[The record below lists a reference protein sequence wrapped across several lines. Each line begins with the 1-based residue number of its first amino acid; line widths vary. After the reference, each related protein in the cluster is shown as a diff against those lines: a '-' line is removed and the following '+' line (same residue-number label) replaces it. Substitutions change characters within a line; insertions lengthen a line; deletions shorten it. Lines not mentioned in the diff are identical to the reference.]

1 MGEVLKEA
9 LRSLCG
15 FRRWEYA
22 VFWKFGPQNPR
33 LLIWEAF
40 HIEPLPHSVLAG
52 NPDTESSKRTL
63 EALEEY
69 TVAVKAD
76 DGKRVVLLVNKM
88 MAVNRVHVLGE
99 GMVGRAA
106 FSGNHQ
112 WIVAEDYIAN
122 VQSAEVQNEVEL
134 QFSAGMQTVAVI
146 PIPSHGVVQLGSSL
160 PIPEDLSFVQEV
172 KSMILRLSSVLGAP
186 LLDSCISTKNS
197 KDMEQTA
204 PYARSVSVDHHWT
217 PGNMTSVS
225 PIPNS
230 SFIQGSLLQDNSL
243 GCRIQDV
250 ALTTS
255 TAVELCNLTRCS
267 SKSCGDQCQPKIF
280 GQLDSSEI
288 VHMNQDVLLSHQSFS
303 LNPSIG
309 YHQNQSGGTQRHS
322 ELMGNQVGF
331 GTDAL
336 QVDAL
341 RCFITSQLNAKPSGH
356 MAHGGKLL
364 TASCSSSDDFQ
375 GYIGKQSCS
384 TKDSFIEMAGS
395 QCRGS
400 EFFVGKIAGLT
411 DWMGHSNHILSDGF
425 DNGSHCVVEKQ
436 DSCYDMRKGDQDN
449 LYDAVN
455 MASINA
461 EECSSSSPSALGMPE
476 LHNGSQVTAHRD
488 LFEDVHAQSS
498 SGDNLFDVLGI
509 GFKKRVLEVNRSCK
523 GRGPV
528 SENLIKDVPR
538 SLTWQVPGPDFYS
551 NCEKDPK
558 SRHSFES
565 DSDNLL
571 EAIVSGVKCSMR
583 QPPDNNESS
592 ISTLTKVGS
601 SSLPSVIVG
610 GGGNSM
616 RSVMQEERVLPSKHS
631 YRLGESGASVIA
643 PTCGKIE
650 AGNYS
655 HTSSLYG
662 SDISFWME
670 QGSQLRQD
678 TSIASAASKNVD
690 AGKMTRKR
698 LKPGENPRPRPKDRQ
713 MIQDRMKELRE
724 IVPNG
729 AKCSIDALLER
740 TIKHMLFLQSVTKHA
755 NKLKQMVES
764 KMINEDGGL
773 FLKNNYEG
781 GATWAFEVGTQ
792 SMLCPIIVEDLNPP
806 RELLIEMLCEEGG
819 FFLEMADIIRGLGL
833 TILRGV
839 LETHDGK
846 IWARFAVEANRDVTR
861 MEIFIPLVHMLERIV
876 KSNGPSFNG
885 ETEDIKAA
893 QQTGHCTV
901 PTTAI
906 FGNGVRNGDGSII
919 DRFGGKQINIQFW
932 QASKRMLLG
941 S

>member
-15 FRRWEYA
+15 FGRWEYA
-22 VFWKFGPQNPR
+22 VFWKLGPQNPR
-33 LLIWEAF
+33 LLIWEEF
-40 HIEPLPHSVLAG
+40 HIEPLPRSVLAG
-52 NPDTESSKRTL
+52 NPDTESSERTP
-63 EALEEY
+63 EAPEEY
-69 TVAVKAD
+69 TVAVNAHDLRVKAD
-76 DGKRVVLLVNKM
+76 DGKGVVLLVNKM

-112 WIVAEDYIAN
+112 WIVAEDYIAK
-122 VQSAEVQNEVEL
+122 VQSAEVQNEVGL

-146 PIPSHGVVQLGSSL
+146 PIPSHAVVQLGSSL

-172 KSMILRLSSVLGAP
+172 KSMILLLSGVLGAP
-186 LLDSCISTKNS
+186 LSDSCISTKNS
-197 KDMEQTA
+197 KDLEQTA

-217 PGNMTSVS
+217 PGNMTSDS
-225 PIPNS
+225 PTPNS
-230 SFIQGSLLQDNSL
+230 FFIQGSLLQATGPVTGSDNSL
-243 GCRIQDV
+243 GCRFQDM

-255 TAVELCNLTRCS
+255 TAVGLCNLTRCS
-267 SKSCGDQCQPKIF
+267 SKSRDDQCQLKIY
-280 GQLDSSEI
+280 GRQLDSSEI
-288 VHMNQDVLLSHQSFS
+288 VHMNQDVLLSHHSYS

-309 YHQNQSGGTQRHS
+309 YHQNQSGGTQRRS

-331 GTDAL
+331 GTDDL
-336 QVDAL
+336 QVDTL
-341 RCFITSQLNAKPSGH
+341 RCFITSQLNTKPNGH
-356 MAHGGKLL
+356 VAHGGKLL
-364 TASCSSSDDFQ
+364 TASSRSSEDFQ
-375 GYIGKQSCS
+375 GYIGKPSRS
-384 TKDSFIEMAGS
+384 TNDSFIEMAGS

-400 EFFVGKIAGLT
+400 EFFVEKIAGLT
-411 DWMGHSNHILSDGF
+411 DWMGQSNHILSDGF

-436 DSCYDMRKGDQDN
+436 DSCYDMRKGEQDN

-476 LHNGSQVTAHRD
+476 IHNGSQVTAHGD
-488 LFEDVHAQSS
+488 LFEDAHAQSS

-523 GRGPV
+523 GRGPD
-528 SENLIKDVPR
+528 SENLIRDVPR

-551 NCEKDPK
+551 NREKDPK

-592 ISTLTKVGS
+592 ISTLTKVGY
-601 SSLPSVIVG
+601 SSLPSVTIG
-610 GGGNSM
+610 GGGNAM
-616 RSVMQEERVLPSKHS
+616 RSVMLEERVLPSKHS
-631 YRLGESGASVIA
+631 YRLGESGAGVIE

-650 AGNYS
+650 AGSDS

-690 AGKMTRKR
+690 ADKTTRKR

-819 FFLEMADIIRGLGL
+819 FFLEIADIIRGLGL

-839 LETHDGK
+839 LETRNDK

-893 QQTGHCTV
+893 HQTAQCTV
-901 PTTAI
+901 PTTA
-906 FGNGVRNGDGSII
+906 
-919 DRFGGKQINIQFW
+919 
-932 QASKRMLLG
+932 M
-941 S
+941 

>member
-1 MGEVLKEA
+1 MSDILKEA
-9 LRSLCG
+9 LSSLCG

-33 LLIWEAF
+33 VLIWEEF

-52 NPDTESSKRTL
+52 NPDTESSERTL
-63 EALEEY
+63 EAPEEY
-69 TVAVKAD
+69 TVAVNAHDLQLKAD
-76 DGKRVVLLVNKM
+76 DGKRLVLLVNKM
-88 MAVNRVHVLGE
+88 MAVNRVHVLRE
-99 GMVGRAA
+99 GVVGRAA
-106 FSGNHQ
+106 FSGSHQ
-112 WIVAEDYIAN
+112 WIIAKDYVGK
-122 VQSAEVQNEVEL
+122 VQSAEVQNEIGL
-134 QFSAGMQTVAVI
+134 QFAAGMQTVAVI

-160 PIPEDLSFVQEV
+160 PVQEDLAFVQEV
-172 KSMILRLSSVLGAP
+172 KSMILRLGNHGSPLSDNCIAENLTDTQQPAP
-186 LLDSCISTKNS
+186 C
-197 KDMEQTA
+197 
-204 PYARSVSVDHHWT
+204 ARPVSVDHHWKS
-217 PGNMTSVS
+217 GNMTSGS

-230 SFIQGSLLQDNSL
+230 SLIQQATGPVTGSNNSL
-243 GCRIQDV
+243 GSRIQESHDD
-250 ALTTS
+250 
-255 TAVELCNLTRCS
+255 LCQS
-267 SKSCGDQCQPKIF
+267 MIYE
-280 GQLDSSEI
+280 QLDSSQT
-288 VHMNQDVLLSHQSFS
+288 VHMNHDVLLRHHSFS
-303 LNPSIG
+303 FNPTFG
-309 YHQNQSGGTQRHS
+309 YHRNQSGGTQRHS
-322 ELMGNQVGF
+322 ELVGDQVGF
-331 GTDAL
+331 RTDA
-336 QVDAL
+336 QEVNAL
-341 RCFITSQLNAKPSGH
+341 RCFITSQTITKPSGH

-364 TASCSSSDDFQ
+364 TASSRSSDDFQ
-375 GYIGKQSCS
+375 GYIGKPSRS
-384 TKDSFIEMAGS
+384 INDSFIEMAGS

-400 EFFVGKIAGLT
+400 EFSVDKVTGLT
-411 DWMGHSNHILSDGF
+411 DWMGLSNHMLSDGF
-425 DNGSHCVVEKQ
+425 DNGYHCVVEKQ
-436 DSCYDMRKGDQDN
+436 DSCNVMRKGEQNN

-455 MASINA
+455 LASINA

-476 LHNGSQVTAHRD
+476 IHIGSQVTAHKD

-523 GRGPV
+523 GHGPD

-551 NCEKDPK
+551 NHEKDPE

-592 ISTLTKVGS
+592 ISALTKVGDP
-601 SSLPSVIVG
+601 SLPSVIVG
-610 GGGNSM
+610 GGGNAM
-616 RSVMQEERVLPSKHS
+616 RSVMQEEQVLPSKLS
-631 YRLGESGASVIA
+631 YRLGESGAGVMA
-643 PTCGKIE
+643 PSCGKIE

-655 HTSSLYG
+655 QTSSLYG
-662 SDISFWME
+662 SDISFWTE
-670 QGSQLRQD
+670 QGSQLRRD
-678 TSIASAASKNVD
+678 TSIASAASKTDD
-690 AGKMTRKR
+690 AGKTTRKR

-773 FLKNNYEG
+773 FLKNKYEG

-819 FFLEMADIIRGLGL
+819 FFLEIADIIRGMGL

-839 LETHDGK
+839 LETRNDK
-846 IWARFAVEANRDVTR
+846 IWARFAVVANRDVTR

-876 KSNGPSFNG
+876 KSNGSSFNG
-885 ETEDIKAA
+885 ETEDIKRAVRDMLPISGAKQPRFGDLLSGKDSKDYQLVTIHSLLA
-893 QQTGHCTV
+893 QQQQVVIAQVFT
-901 PTTAI
+901 
-906 FGNGVRNGDGSII
+906 
-919 DRFGGKQINIQFW
+919 
-932 QASKRMLLG
+932 ML
-941 S
+941 SP